1 MSDKNSEILV
11 VEDNF
16 SDLHLLVNLLSNA
29 GYRVRVAQTGKLAI
43 ASVQTRRPDLV
54 MLDIKL
60 PDLDGYSLGS
70 QLRSAHPNRPLPII
84 FVSALGESECKV
96 RAFKSGG
103 VDYLTKPY
111 QPQEVLARVKLH
123 LTHAQLQRQLEAQ
136 NDHLREHEERWQL
149 MMRGTGDGIFDWNVR
164 TGTLLMSAQYCA
176 MLGYKKDELS
186 PHIDTW
192 KGLLHPSDRHRVL
205 GQLQAYF
212 DRQIAEFAVEY
223 RLRCKAGGYKWIL
236 ARGQAV
242 WNGSGTPQ
250 RMVGTHQDID
260 DRKLAESA
268 LRYSEQKF
276 RTVFDTIASGLLI
289 ISPLCGLLEVN
300 DTLCRMLGYSES
312 ELLAMGI
319 EDLIDPGDRHL
330 TPEILERLKSGE
342 LSSYQTEQQF
352 LTKSGRPIWGLFNA
366 TIMETAGQIL
376 YLIAQIVDISER
388 KAIEQMKDEFISTVS
403 HELRTPLT
411 SIQGSLLLL
420 SSGLYD
426 NKLEQKKNMLEI
438 ATQETIRLVRL
449 VNDIL
454 DLQRLESGQV
464 LLVKESC
471 NVADLI
477 GQSVTVM
484 EPLADRAQVA
494 IVSRAIEA
502 KVWAAHDLIVQ
513 TLTNLIGNAIK
524 FSEPN
529 SEIKVSAKLQ
539 EEDVIFIVR
548 DWGCGIPADKQQLI
562 FERFQQVDM
571 SDSRRRGGTG
581 LGLSICQNIVH
592 QHGGKIWVESQI
604 DKGSTFYFT
613 VPRVGE

>member
-1 MSDKNSEILV
+1 MAYRDSEILV

-43 ASVQTRRPDLV
+43 ASVQTRKPGLV

-60 PDLDGYSLGS
+60 PDMDGYTLGCQLQSLY
-70 QLRSAHPNRPLPII
+70 PNPSLPII
-84 FVSALGESECKV
+84 FVSALDESECKV

-149 MMRGTGDGIFDWNVR
+149 MMRGTGDGIFDWNIQ
-164 TGTLLMSAQYCA
+164 TGTLLMSAQYCT
-176 MLGYKKDELS
+176 MLGYNKDELC
-186 PHIDTW
+186 PHVDTW
-192 KGLLHPSDRHRVL
+192 KGLLHPVDRDQVWR
-205 GQLQAYF
+205 QLQAYLN
-212 DRQIAEFAVEY
+212 RRISEYAIEY
-223 RLRCKAGGYKWIL
+223 RLRCKSGGYKWIF

-242 WNGSGTPQ
+242 WNGTGKPL

-260 DRKLAESA
+260 DRKQAESA

-300 DTLCRMLGYSES
+300 DTLCQMLGYSES
-312 ELLAMGI
+312 ELLAMEI
-319 EDLIDPGDRHL
+319 EDLIDPTDCRL
-330 TPEILERLKSGE
+330 TSEVLKKLCFGE
-342 LSSYQTEQQF
+342 LSSYQIEQRF
-352 LTKSGRPIWGLFNA
+352 LTKNGRSIWGLFNA
-366 TIMETAGQIL
+366 TIMETPGQVL
-376 YLIAQIVDISER
+376 YTIAQIVDISSR
-388 KAIEQMKDEFISTVS
+388 KAIEQMKDDFISTVS

-426 NKLEQKKNMLEI
+426 NQLEQKKKMLEI
-438 ATQETIRLVRL
+438 ATQETVRLVRL

-454 DLQRLESGQV
+454 DLQRLESGQIV
-464 LLVKESC
+464 LVKESC

-477 GQSVTVM
+477 AQSVAVM
-484 EPLADRAQVA
+484 EPLATQEKVTV
-494 IVSRAIEA
+494 VSHEIEA
-502 KVWAAHDLIVQ
+502 KVWAAHDAIVQ

-524 FSEPN
+524 FSEPD
-529 SEIKVSAKLQ
+529 SEVKVIAQLREK
-539 EEDVIFIVR
+539 DVLFVVR
-548 DWGCGIPADKQQLI
+548 DWGCGIPEDKQKLI

-571 SDSRRRGGTG
+571 SDRRKKGGTG

-592 QHGGKIWVESQI
+592 QHEGKIWVESRTGE
-604 DKGSTFYFT
+604 GSSFYFT
-613 VPRVGE
+613 LPRV